1 MQSVHTP
8 KLISLMNTMT
18 SLEKTTQFTQLNLG
32 TVELDQNY
40 MAKSR
45 PMKKADYIAQ
55 LQLIIAG
62 YGSQLSVKQLKK
74 LIAKYA

>member
-1 MQSVHTP
+1 
-8 KLISLMNTMT
+8 
-18 SLEKTTQFTQLNLG
+18 
-32 TVELDQNY
+32 
-40 MAKSR
+40 
-45 PMKKADYIAQ
+45 MKKADYIAQ

>member
-1 MQSVHTP
+1 
-8 KLISLMNTMT
+8 MNTT
-18 SLEKTTQFTQLNLG
+18 ISWAKTILFTLLKVDMVALNR
-32 TVELDQNY
+32 NY

-55 LQLIIAG
+55 LQLLVAG
-62 YGSQLSVKQLKK
+62 YGSKLTVKQLRE

>member
-1 MQSVHTP
+1 
-8 KLISLMNTMT
+8 
-18 SLEKTTQFTQLNLG
+18 
-32 TVELDQNY
+32 

-62 YGSQLSVKQLKK
+62 YGSKLSVKQLKK